1 MTEVTAS
8 SGCFSL
14 TLLISAIHYAEKTVG
29 GVLSVVATA
38 AYRLCYADLSL

>member
-8 SGCFSL
+8 SGCFPL
-14 TLLISAIHYAEKTVG
+14 TLAISATHYAEKAACR
-29 GVLSVVATA
+29 VLSVVAAA